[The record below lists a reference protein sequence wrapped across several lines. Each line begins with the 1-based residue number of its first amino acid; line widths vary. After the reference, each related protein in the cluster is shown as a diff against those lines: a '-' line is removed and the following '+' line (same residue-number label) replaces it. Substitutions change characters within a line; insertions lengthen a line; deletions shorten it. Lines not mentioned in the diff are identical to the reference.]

1 MALTVVPGSP
11 IPAFLSFHKNNL
23 VRCQLR
29 RGILTGPR
37 ASRLVINFPLRSKP
51 SNERCPNVLGRFI
64 QQPIVQTEP
73 ERQRLGPS
81 SHILDKRLPV
91 PETRPNLVPQE
102 ERGNAS
108 SFARRAHL
116 HRNRA
121 ISYNAP
127 TSREVCWDD
136 TSWLGAESI
145 RRLQNPH
152 YAQNPSMS
160 AIAE

>member
-1 MALTVVPGSP
+1 MSSGGRGSARIWNCSDVPSTAG
-11 IPAFLSFHKNNL
+11 
-23 VRCQLR
+23 
-29 RGILTGPR
+29 
-37 ASRLVINFPLRSKP
+37 LRSILFALKTL
-51 SNERCPNVLGRFI
+51 NERCSNVLGRFI
-64 QQPIVQTEP
+64 QQPIVQTGP

-116 HRNRA
+116 HRSRR
-121 ISYNAP
+121 ISYNAT

-136 TSWLGAESI
+136 TSWLAAESI
-145 RRLQNPH
+145 RRRCYKKQQYLN
-152 YAQNPSMS
+152 ASKS
-160 AIAE
+160 L